1 MKLRVIVVCMVAI
14 VTMEAM
20 AQAPAPKRDAR
31 PWTPEAQAQQEQED
45 VQALNNDVA
54 HMRTLLQQMQMNL
67 ALVSTLQDPLKHQFQ
82 LEIDMWQVVLNGMER
97 RLRSLREKKTGG
109 VVSPGTV
116 PLRPDSRQGKP

>member
-1 MKLRVIVVCMVAI
+1 MKIRVILICMV
-14 VTMEAM
+14 TMAAM
-20 AQAPAPKRDAR
+20 AQAPAPKHDAR
-31 PWTPEAQAQQEQED
+31 PSATEARTQED
-45 VQALNNDVA
+45 VQALSNDVA
-54 HMRTLLQQMQMNL
+54 RMRTLLQQMQMNL

-97 RLRSLREKKTGG
+97 HLQSLREKKTGG